1 MIAVAFVENGICGKL
16 VGFWGSRVSRGWER
30 RSGGI
35 CSCPDE
41 MPKGTL
47 SLNPPSF
54 GFYGSEKTQDAVG
67 QAACETRLFVLVSL
81 SERHHRAEKQ

>member
-1 MIAVAFVENGICGKL
+1 MGSL
-16 VGFWGSRVSRGWER
+16 LGFGAAACPGGGSGGV
-30 RSGGI
+30 GGI

-81 SERHHRAEKQ
+81 SKRHHRAEKQ